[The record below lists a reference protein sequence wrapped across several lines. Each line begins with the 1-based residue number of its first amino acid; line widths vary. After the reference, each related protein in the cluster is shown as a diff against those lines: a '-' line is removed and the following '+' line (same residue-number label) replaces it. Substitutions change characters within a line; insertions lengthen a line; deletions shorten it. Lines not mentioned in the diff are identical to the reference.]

1 MINVKIEIDGNIESF
16 DIADKNVE
24 RFKQKFMDLADVD
37 YKDWNY
43 DNFCKFIAE
52 DFVSIL
58 ENEIDD
64 GDYGLFNYQEVRIMR
79 NTFLEYKLKRV
90 NKTNVENVSGVLR
103 KLGFEDLADK
113 MDTDVSDMQKDM
125 SGMLWNDIKDRQF
138 VILRENTDESM
149 DWDIEYMW
157 NSDLVDFYF
166 TDRVNFD
173 YDVMESMDYFNSK
186 DCVMIDY
193 DDDNYFVFK
202 IKEDK

>member
-1 MINVKIEIDGNIESF
+1 
-16 DIADKNVE
+16 
-24 RFKQKFMDLADVD
+24 
-37 YKDWNY
+37 
-43 DNFCKFIAE
+43 
-52 DFVSIL
+52 
-58 ENEIDD
+58 
-64 GDYGLFNYQEVRIMR
+64 MR

-138 VILRENTDESM
+138 VILRENTDNSM
-149 DWDIEYMW
+149 CWDIEYMW

-186 DCVMIDY
+186 DCVMIDNDY
-193 DDDNYFVFK
+193 ENYFVFK

>member
-1 MINVKIEIDGNIESF
+1 
-16 DIADKNVE
+16 
-24 RFKQKFMDLADVD
+24 
-37 YKDWNY
+37 
-43 DNFCKFIAE
+43 
-52 DFVSIL
+52 
-58 ENEIDD
+58 
-64 GDYGLFNYQEVRIMR
+64 MR